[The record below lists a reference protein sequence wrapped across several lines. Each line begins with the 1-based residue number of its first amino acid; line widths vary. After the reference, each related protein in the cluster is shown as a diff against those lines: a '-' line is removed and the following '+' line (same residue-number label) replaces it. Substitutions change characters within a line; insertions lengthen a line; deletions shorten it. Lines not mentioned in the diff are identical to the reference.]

1 MNKLTESQ
9 IEILAN
15 YYSRK
20 FDAWEAWGD
29 LYNALERHDNGE
41 KYYIYRALCK
51 PTEKILKIK
60 TIDSF
65 VKWIAKKLFIV

>member
-20 FDAWEAWGD
+20 FDAWKAWGG
-29 LYNALERHDNGE
+29 LYNALERHNNWE
-41 KYYIYRALCK
+41 KYYIYSIYIYSIYVS
-51 PTEKILKIK
+51 TWEQ
-60 TIDSF
+60 F
-65 VKWIAKKLFIV
+65 